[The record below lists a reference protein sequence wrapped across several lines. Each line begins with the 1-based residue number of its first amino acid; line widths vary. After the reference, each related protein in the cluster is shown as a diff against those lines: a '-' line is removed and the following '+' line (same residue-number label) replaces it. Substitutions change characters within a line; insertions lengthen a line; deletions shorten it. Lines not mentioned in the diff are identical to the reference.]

1 MAAGVYIYKPIS
13 GSIAVLSPGKPCGE
27 PMSYS
32 IGTVD
37 SQFSLT
43 AEDVADAAKN
53 AAALWN
59 NGGQRVLIQKVHG
72 NENEPDII
80 INFEYDKRQA
90 RTDGEFRFREE
101 IRSYQIRLD
110 QLQEQHEQKRKQF
123 DEQTQSNIQLADRT
137 TKELNTLNGWVAE
150 KNEEGGF
157 TEFEYEQFLQR
168 KSQVEEKQGKIIKEK
183 ERLDQFAQ
191 TINRE
196 MEDLNE
202 MFAENNRLIER
213 YNDDFAG
220 DMRFTKATYQRMG
233 NRGVIT
239 VNQFMNKRELA
250 LILAHEMGHAL
261 GLDHLTNPQSVMYA
275 RMGTQSLYPE
285 VQLSD
290 EDLEAINGVCR

>member
-32 IGTVD
+32 IGAVD
-37 SQFSLT
+37 SQFSIT
-43 AEDVADAAKN
+43 ADDVTDAAKN

-59 NGGQRVLIQKVHG
+59 NGGQRVLIQQDNG
-72 NENEPDII
+72 DESEPDITV
-80 INFEYDKRQA
+80 NFVYDERQA
-90 RTDGEFRFREE
+90 RTDGELRFREE

-110 QLQEQHEQKRKQF
+110 QLQEQHELKRKQF
-123 DEQTQSNIQLADRT
+123 DEQTQSYLELADRT
-137 TKELNTLNGWVAE
+137 TKELNTLNEWVAE

-157 TEFEYEQFLQR
+157 TESEYEQFLQR
-168 KSQVEEKQGKIIKEK
+168 KSQVEQNQEKIIKER
-183 ERLDQFAQ
+183 ERLDQFAH

-196 MEDLNE
+196 MEELNKKFNE
-202 MFAENNRLIER
+202 HNRLIEK
-213 YNDDFAG
+213 YNEDFAG
-220 DMRFTKATYQRMG
+220 DMRFTKATYQRQG

-239 VNQFMNKRELA
+239 VNQFVNQRELS

-261 GLDHLTNPQSVMYA
+261 GLDHLTNPQSVMYGS
-275 RMGTQSLYPE
+275 MGAQSLYPE

-290 EDLEAINGVCR
+290 EDREAINGVCR

>member
-32 IGTVD
+32 IGAVD
-37 SQFSLT
+37 SQFSIT
-43 AEDVADAAKN
+43 ADDVTDAAKN

-59 NGGQRVLIQKVHG
+59 NGGQRVLIQQDNG
-72 NENEPDII
+72 DESEPDITV
-80 INFEYDKRQA
+80 NFVYDERQA
-90 RTDGEFRFREE
+90 RTDGELRFREE

-110 QLQEQHEQKRKQF
+110 QLQEQHELKRKQF
-123 DEQTQSNIQLADRT
+123 DEQTQNYLQLADRT
-137 TKELNTLNGWVAE
+137 TKELKTLNEWVAE

-157 TEFEYEQFLQR
+157 TESEYEQFLQR
-168 KSQVEEKQGKIIKEK
+168 KSQVEQNQEKIIKER
-183 ERLDQFAQ
+183 ERLDQFAH

-196 MEDLNE
+196 MEELNKKFNE
-202 MFAENNRLIER
+202 HNRLIEK
-213 YNDDFAG
+213 YNEDFAG
-220 DMRFTKATYQRMG
+220 DMRFTKATYQRQG

-239 VNQFMNKRELA
+239 VNQFVNQRELS

-261 GLDHLTNPQSVMYA
+261 GLDHLTNPQSVMYGS
-275 RMGTQSLYPE
+275 MGAQSLYPE

-290 EDLEAINGVCR
+290 EDREAINGVCR